1 MQTRFL
7 KTIVAT
13 CALALTAHAHAGP
26 AEELAAFS
34 LFKNVDTSK
43 LAKGDVVAMRGP
55 SVAFPRAASSQ
66 ACYVV
71 NAPVQKTVEL
81 HERWTPMKHPELKV
95 WLHVDFTGKPS
106 ADVFKK
112 ADAAPDNSSVRSLA
126 SATESL
132 NADQPQL
139 QMTRAEA
146 KLFSKGAKG
155 LQSAAWANLLQQRT
169 AAFLSGGLAHEPPY
183 EVGGENIR
191 VSDEAAQLLKEQP
204 KIAAQFSALAD
215 KLANSPSSPQLYW
228 ELSDVEGQAGFSL
241 GAVLKKQSG
250 TGWQMVDAQY
260 YKSGGYYVLLTF
272 YQMWPVQID
281 GHDAT
286 LVWRG
291 DFVSSATLG
300 ELHGVERVASG
311 TALMREVKK
320 TIGIFL
326 KDVSN

>member
-7 KTIVAT
+7 KNIAVI
-13 CALALTAHAHAGP
+13 CAITLTRIAHAGP
-26 AEELAAFS
+26 VEELADFS
-34 LFKNVDTSK
+34 LFKNVDTAK
-43 LAKGDVVAMRGP
+43 LAKGDILAVRGQ
-55 SVAFPRAASSQ
+55 SVTFPRAASSQ

-71 NAPVQKTVEL
+71 NAPVLKTVEL

-112 ADAAPDNSSVRSLA
+112 AGTAPDNASVRSLA
-126 SATESL
+126 NATESL
-132 NADQPQL
+132 NPDQPQL
-139 QMTRAEA
+139 QMARAEA

-155 LQSAAWANLLQQRT
+155 LQGAVWANLLQQRT
-169 AAFLSGGLAHEPPY
+169 GAFLSGGLSHEPPY
-183 EVGGENIR
+183 EVGDESIR
-191 VSDEAAQLLKEQP
+191 VSDEAAQLLREQP
-204 KIAAQFSALAD
+204 KIRAQFSALTD
-215 KLANSPSSPQLYW
+215 KLAGSPSSPQLYW

-241 GAVLKKQSG
+241 GAVLKKQSD

-281 GHDAT
+281 GKEAT